1 MSTGPPPTDGIL
13 FYGETGVVAGIAALA
28 VARLWRLSMPV
39 DAVALTVL
47 TALGLAAVMAAPRN
61 QASRP
66 TPPLAKRSRI
76 QCRKEFIASG

>member
-47 TALGLAAVMAAPRN
+47 TALGLAAVMAG
-61 QASRP
+61 SRP
-66 TPPLAKRSRI
+66 RGRGLGGAAAMCVAAPHAMVH
-76 QCRKEFIASG
+76 A